1 MLEFTGIRQ
10 LFSQTGAVKC
20 PFSTTMSQQR
30 TTGMHALITT
40 GLFRLCRHPLYLFT
54 LLSLII
60 TPTMSLDRLAFII
73 FTCSYDAV
81 GVPIEEQK
89 LVRFFG
95 QSYIDYQQRVPA
107 IIPFG
112 IVLSKRQ
119 QTEKKQK

>member
-10 LFSQTGAVKC
+10 LFSQTGAVNC

-54 LLSLII
+54 LLALII

-89 LVRFFG
+89 LVRIFG
-95 QSYIDYQQRVPA
+95 QSYIDYQQRVPS

-112 IVLSKRQ
+112 IVSSKRQ